1 MSFHT
6 AAGTRGRRKM
16 RVGPVGRLVVRRIT
30 NTARRRRG
38 RFMGMNVLV
47 LHTVGAKSS
56 KDRVQPRELV
66 HRGAGCYARYQAMTD

>member
-56 KDRVQPRELV
+56 KDRVHPVSWFTEGQDATPDTR
-66 HRGAGCYARYQAMTD
+66 R